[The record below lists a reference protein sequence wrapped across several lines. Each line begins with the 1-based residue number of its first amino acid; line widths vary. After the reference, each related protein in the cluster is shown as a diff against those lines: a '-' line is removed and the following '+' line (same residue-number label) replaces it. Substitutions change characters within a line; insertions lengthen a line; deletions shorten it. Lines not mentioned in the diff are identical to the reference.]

1 MFEVIFEV
9 LLLIIMAVFE
19 VELIVMIWFGACQPL
34 IDECKERKK
43 YE

>member
-19 VELIVMIWFGACQPL
+19 VELIVMIWFGGMSTT
-34 IDECKERKK
+34 D
-43 YE
+43 